1 MYDHAAI
8 ELLVGEQVVHA
19 THARIAPTLT
29 EVVVILLC
37 APVALVIWLFIHRA
51 FRSVTYIM
59 TTQRVLIV
67 EKQGIADQIR
77 IQDIQ
82 RVQARRHAMMISGM
96 GKRLWLARLQNGW
109 QFDTILTRVREL
121 RKAQ

>member
-8 ELLVGEQVVHA
+8 ELLAGEQVVHA
-19 THARIAPTLT
+19 THARIALTLT
-29 EVVVILLC
+29 EVIVIVLC
-37 APVALVIWLFIHRA
+37 APLALVIWLFIHRA

-82 RVQARRHAMMISGM
+82 RVRARRHAMVISGM
-96 GKRLWLARLQNGW
+96 GKCLWLARLQNGW

>member
-29 EVVVILLC
+29 EVIVIVLC

-82 RVQARRHAMMISGM
+82 RVQARRHAVMISVM